1 MSGLIVLPAARL
13 STCLRAVPRRIP
25 SHFGSASERAIVK
38 AREVDRRSYWRRN
51 HGRHR
56 SHMETVAL
64 PRWDKHDP
72 TDLEEFTHWT
82 ARIIL
87 FGGIA
92 VAIIIGLVILA
103 FCAL

>member
-1 MSGLIVLPAARL
+1 
-13 STCLRAVPRRIP
+13 
-25 SHFGSASERAIVK
+25 
-38 AREVDRRSYWRRN
+38 
-51 HGRHR
+51 
-56 SHMETVAL
+56 METVAL

-72 TDLEEFTHWT
+72 TDLEELTHWT